1 MESTAE
7 DAKRMRTRRLVG
19 LLVGGMIVAAAAVP
33 SSGNAAR
40 ARTAAA
46 CTRAT
51 NIEAIVD
58 DSGSMAS
65 TDPSR
70 LRVQAMD
77 LLINALDAKT
87 SLGAIEFGSS
97 FDPATPSADVVFP
110 TEPVGA
116 NAAAMKSALDTK
128 IQADAG
134 GTDYNAA
141 FDTARAADPGA
152 QARIFLT
159 DGGHNA
165 DVYADKH
172 LNPPPQAQTPTY
184 VIGFSTGLS
193 QPEDQARL
201 QKIATD
207 TGGRYF
213 PLPDSSALQSVMN
226 QIETTLTCQSAP
238 KTFNDSLAQGKS
250 KTHKVKLAATSKSAQ
265 LALSWTSP
273 LDRFTISGLKVV
285 RQGKVVAKASRKK
298 ARKLKVTVRTGSTFA
313 VVKVSRLVKG
323 TLRFKVKATTIGSGQ
338 PKVTLTTQV
347 SQSRRR

>member
-1 MESTAE
+1 MWRS
-7 DAKRMRTRRLVG
+7 RPLLG
-19 LLVGGMIVAAAAVP
+19 LFVGGVIVAAVAVP
-33 SSGNAAR
+33 SSGQAAG
-40 ARTAAA
+40 AQAAAA

-51 NIEAIVD
+51 NVEAIID
-58 DSGSMAS
+58 DSGSMS
-65 TDPSR
+65 LTDPSR

-87 SLGAIEFGSS
+87 NLGAIEFGWS

-110 TEPVGA
+110 SEPVGP
-116 NAAAMKSALDTK
+116 NAAAMKAALGAK

-141 FDTARAADPGA
+141 FDTARAANPGA

-159 DGGHNA
+159 DGAHNA

-172 LNPPPQAQTPTY
+172 LNPAPQAQTPTY
-184 VIGFSTGLS
+184 VIGFSAGLA
-193 QPEDQARL
+193 QPVDQDRL
-201 QKIATD
+201 KKIASD
-207 TGGRYF
+207 TGGQYF

-238 KTFNDSLAQGKS
+238 KTFSDSLAQGKS
-250 KTHKVKLAATSKSAQ
+250 KSHRVKLARTSRSAQ

-273 LDRFTISGLKVV
+273 LDRFTISGLKIV
-285 RQGKVVAKASRKK
+285 RKGKVVAKASRKR
-298 ARKLKVTVRTGSTFA
+298 ARKLKVKVRTGSTFA

-338 PKVTLTTQV
+338 PRVTLTTQV

>member
-1 MESTAE
+1 
-7 DAKRMRTRRLVG
+7 V
-19 LLVGGMIVAAAAVP
+19 VGGLIVAVLAP
-33 SSGNAAR
+33 SAGHASSVA
-40 ARTAAA
+40 TAAA

-51 NIEAIVD
+51 NVEAIVD
-58 DSGSMAS
+58 DSGSMFA
-65 TDPSR
+65 TDQNR

-77 LLINALDAKT
+77 LLINALDGKT
-87 SLGAIEFGSS
+87 LVGAVEFGGQ
-97 FDPATPSADVVFP
+97 FVADDPPPADTVFAP
-110 TEPVGA
+110 EPVGA